1 MRGVQERGLVAPLTR
16 ARLVVTA
23 GVTAVA
29 VIAVDQL
36 TKSWALERLKD
47 GPVHLFGPVDLD
59 LAFNSGAAF
68 SLGPGLTPILTA
80 VGVGLVVVLISMTRS
95 VATLPTAIGL
105 GMLIGGACGN
115 LADRLFRDHDGAVI
129 DFVDVGWWPVFNAA
143 DVALVCGAIAVVLFE
158 ALRPE
163 SRTA

>member
-1 MRGVQERGLVAPLTR
+1 MQERGLVAPLTR
-16 ARLVVTA
+16 GRLLVTA
-23 GVTAVA
+23 AGTAVA

-68 SLGPGLTPILTA
+68 SLGPGLTPFLTA
-80 VGVGLVVVLISMTRS
+80 VGVGLVVMLISMTRS
-95 VATLPTAIGL
+95 VATTATAVGL

-115 LADRLFRDHDGAVI
+115 LADRLFRDHGGAVV

-143 DVALVCGAIAVVLFE
+143 DAALVCGAIAVVVFE

-163 SRTA
+163 SRPA